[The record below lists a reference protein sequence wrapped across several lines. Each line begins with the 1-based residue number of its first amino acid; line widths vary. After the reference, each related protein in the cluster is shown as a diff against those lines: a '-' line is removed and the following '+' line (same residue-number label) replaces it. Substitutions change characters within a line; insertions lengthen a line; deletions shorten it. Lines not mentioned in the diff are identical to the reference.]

1 MKSMTICIGHT
12 VRTPV
17 EALIAAITACNTQ
30 QLAQEIQALTLQE
43 PTLGG
48 SSTNNPLDQQLPGS
62 RLTALHVAAKAYSH
76 FRHDRNRAFV
86 YNRAVEL
93 LLEGGANP
101 YIEALGNV
109 TTTYSNGKPVR
120 VLDGGVTA
128 MEVCQGHPPPA
139 LSAWFAEHVDDNLKQ
154 MHAIQEIH
162 STTLAR
168 QAKQRMSNSMEM
180 N

>member
-17 EALIAAITACNTQ
+17 EALIAAIQSCNTE
-30 QLAQEIQALTLQE
+30 QLTQEIRALT
-43 PTLGG
+43 PHGKTLGG

-76 FRHDRNRAFV
+76 YRHDSNRAFV

-101 YIEALGNV
+101 YLEAFGTWR
-109 TTTYSNGKPVR
+109 TTHANGRPVR
-120 VLDGGVTA
+120 ILEGGVTA
-128 MEVCQGHPPPA
+128 MEVCQGHAPPA
-139 LSAWFAEHVDDNLKQ
+139 LLAWFAKYVDDNLQK
-154 MHAIQEIH
+154 
-162 STTLAR
+162 TLSIA
-168 QAKQRMSNSMEM
+168 A
-180 N
+180 